1 MLTEEDEK
9 KIGKIVADK
18 VLEVVKEV
26 LMPTFQIMDEKMDK
40 GFEAINERFEV
51 VNEKFEAI
59 NERFEVV
66 NEKFEVVNEK
76 FEALNEK
83 VDTIDI
89 KVDEIALNRKKDDK
103 RIQRLEKS
111 LTIS

>member
-51 VNEKFEAI
+51 VNEKFEA
-59 NERFEVV
+59 
-66 NEKFEVVNEK
+66 
-76 FEALNEK
+76 LNEK

>member
-26 LMPTFQIMDEKMDK
+26 LMPTLQLMDEKMDK
-40 GFEAINERFEV
+40 GFEAINER
-51 VNEKFEAI
+51 
-59 NERFEVV
+59 
-66 NEKFEVVNEK
+66 FEVVNEK

-111 LTIS
+111 LTLSLIHI

>member
-26 LMPTFQIMDEKMDK
+26 LMPTLQLMDEKMDK
-40 GFEAINERFEV
+40 GFEAINER
-51 VNEKFEAI
+51 
-59 NERFEVV
+59 
-66 NEKFEVVNEK
+66 FEVVNEK